1 MEHKMSNNNP
11 CKEKLWNW
19 FFWVLAAT
27 LASCLVYFSN
37 SATQKIVAHQ
47 EQAIEQ
53 VQAQTQNLI
62 ADAVANLT
70 VAAAAELRQV
80 TAIAEHQI
88 QTSGALVSTSLGEAI
103 AAFLAIN
110 NGPVGL
116 ILEKDDGELYLTDAS
131 EKIEMMA
138 PADAY
143 PVLAEISDRYRIT
156 DGPYNIFVDF
166 SAVTNGKRVKARLVV
181 PKEVKEKE

>member
-1 MEHKMSNNNP
+1 MQTPHQ
-11 CKEKLWNW
+11 EKTWQIILWSLILVGSGCLI
-19 FFWVLAAT
+19 FF
-27 LASCLVYFSN
+27 SH
-37 SATQKIVAHQ
+37 SATEKIVAHQ
-47 EQAIEQ
+47 ELAIEE

-62 ADAVANLT
+62 ADAVTNMT
-70 VAAAAELRQV
+70 VTAAEELRQV

-116 ILEKDDGELYLTDAS
+116 ILEKGDGGLYMTDAA

-138 PADAY
+138 KPDGL
-143 PVLAEISDRYRIT
+143 PVLSRLSDLYT
-156 DGPYNIFVDF
+156 VTEGPYNIFVDF
-166 SAVTNGKRVKARLVV
+166 SAVTNGKRVKARLVI
-181 PKEVKEKE
+181 PKGAEK